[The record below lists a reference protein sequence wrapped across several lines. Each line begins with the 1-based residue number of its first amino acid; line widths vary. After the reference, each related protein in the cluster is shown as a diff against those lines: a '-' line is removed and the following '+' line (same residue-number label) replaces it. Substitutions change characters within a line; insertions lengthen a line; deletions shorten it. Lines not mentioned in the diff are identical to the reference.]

1 MSIVRIAKISGVAT
15 SYQNI
20 GNIKKHNSNEN
31 INQPQTNP
39 IENSYKDFNINF
51 RGRTPENFY
60 EQEYN
65 VNHMPQEMKK
75 YLNTDYETRKVQR
88 EEAKVLV
95 KELTPVARSA
105 KNAKKNINVTLIY

>member
-39 IENSYKDFNINF
+39 IENSYKDFNINRILIF
-51 RGRTPENFY
+51 
-60 EQEYN
+60 
-65 VNHMPQEMKK
+65 K
-75 YLNTDYETRKVQR
+75 DI
-88 EEAKVLV
+88 
-95 KELTPVARSA
+95 
-105 KNAKKNINVTLIY
+105 KNWML